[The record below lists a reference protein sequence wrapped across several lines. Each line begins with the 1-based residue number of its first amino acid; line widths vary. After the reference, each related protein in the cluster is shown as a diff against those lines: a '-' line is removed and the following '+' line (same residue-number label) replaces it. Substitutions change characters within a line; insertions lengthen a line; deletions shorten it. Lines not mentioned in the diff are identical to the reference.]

1 MNTPLLEIKNL
12 SVVAG
17 EKLLLHEL
25 ELTINKGETHVL
37 MGQNGTGKSTLAS
50 AIMGSPVYEVI
61 SGDIKFEGDSILEEA
76 PDKRAKRGIFLSF
89 QNPEEIPGITLENF
103 LRASKSAVAGEQQR
117 LLKFRKDLRAYME
130 QLGIPEEYAE
140 RELNVGFSGGEK
152 KKAEI
157 LQLLVL
163 NPKLAILDEADS
175 GLDVDAVKIVSE
187 GVNRFRNEGN
197 SLLIITH
204 NEKLVDSIKVDKVH
218 ILDNKKIGYEGG
230 AEIIGR
236 IAEGGFA
243 VLGNGDKI
251 ASSAEARI

>member
-1 MNTPLLEIKNL
+1 MKTRLLEIKNL

-25 ELTINKGETHVL
+25 DLTINKGETHVL

-50 AIMGSPVYEVI
+50 AIMGSPVYEII
-61 SGDIKFEGDSILEEA
+61 SGDIRFEGESITEEP

-89 QNPEEIPGITLENF
+89 QNPEELPGITLENF
-103 LRASKSAVAGEQQR
+103 LRASKSAVVGEQQR
-117 LLKFRKDLRAYME
+117 LLKFRKELRTRME
-130 QLGIPEEYAE
+130 QLEIPEAYAE

-163 NPKLAILDEADS
+163 DPKLAILDEADS
-175 GLDVDAVKIVSE
+175 GLDVDAVKVVSE

-204 NEKLVDSIKVDKVH
+204 NAKLVESIKVDKVH
-218 ILDNKKIGYEGG
+218 VLDNKKISYEGG

-236 IAEGGFA
+236 ITEGGFGA
-243 VLGNGDKI
+243 LGNGDKI
-251 ASSAEARI
+251 AGGSAHE